1 MAIQKLY
8 KLHHDDP
15 REWKGDNKLCELCD
29 QEALIYDD
37 FCEDHQSCECCD
49 SHEDCETWCE
59 NKKDYEKK

>member
-8 KLHHDDP
+8 KLYHDDP

-37 FCEDHQSCECCD
+37 FCEDHQLQG
-49 SHEDCETWCE
+49 
-59 NKKDYEKK
+59 